1 MKKNMFARIACAML
15 AILMLATTAIACGKT
30 EDPAATT
37 ANGDATTVAGGE
49 GDTPAQTEAPTHDAN
64 GFLLDDLDPSLN

>member
-37 ANGDATTVAGGE
+37 ANGDAKIGRAHV
-49 GDTPAQTEAPTHDAN
+49 
-64 GFLLDDLDPSLN
+64 